1 MILSDRDIRS
11 HLEDG
16 KIKIAPADGLDK
28 RIGPDGI
35 DCRLGNTFLVFE
47 RNKQAYIDPRKRA
60 TAEGTTRQIDIKN
73 GEPFI
78 IHPHELVL
86 ATTLERIT
94 ISNDLLGRLEGR
106 SSLGRLGIIVHSTAS
121 IFHPGWDGTAT
132 MELGNLGVMPVALY
146 PRMRICMF
154 TFERMSSP
162 VDRPYGT
169 DGSKYQG
176 QQGPLPSGVWQE
188 LDQELAEEQ
197 LMKGIQSDLFGDGID
212 AADVP
217 EVESAGDAKT

>member
-1 MILSDRDIRS
+1 MILSDRDIRAE
-11 HLEDG
+11 LEAG
-16 KIKIAPADGLDK
+16 KIKIDPSDGLED

-35 DCRLGNTFLVFE
+35 DLRLGYTFLVFE
-47 RNKQAYIDPRKRA
+47 RNKQAYIDPRVPSSAK
-60 TAEGTTRQIDIKN
+60 GTTRQIDIKP

-86 ATTLERIT
+86 ASTMERVT
-94 ISNDLLGRLEGR
+94 ISDDLLGRLEGR

-162 VDRPYGT
+162 VENPYGAKA
-169 DGSKYQG
+169 SKYQG
-176 QQGPLPSGVWQE
+176 QVGPLPSGVWEE
-188 LDQELAEEQ
+188 LDDELEQEEQ
-197 LMKGIQSDLFGDGID
+197 RKGRQAGLFREGG
-212 AADVP
+212 P
-217 EVESAGDAKT
+217 

>member
-1 MILSDRDIRS
+1 LILSDRDIRS
-11 HLEDG
+11 ELEAG
-16 KIKIAPADGLDK
+16 KIKVDPNDGLES

-35 DCRLGNTFLVFE
+35 DMRLGTTFLVFE
-47 RNKQAYIDPRKRA
+47 RNKQAFIDMRKPS
-60 TAEGTTRQIDIKN
+60 TAKGTTRQIDIEP

-86 ATTLERIT
+86 ATTLERLT

-162 VDRPYGT
+162 VETPYGSKT
-169 DGSKYQG
+169 NKYQG
-176 QQGPLPSGVWQE
+176 QTGPLPSQVWDELEDELQE
-188 LDQELAEEQ
+188 EELR
-197 LMKGIQSDLFGDGID
+197 KGKQAGLFTKDGD
-212 AADVP
+212 
-217 EVESAGDAKT
+217 S

>member
-1 MILSDRDIRS
+1 MILSDRDIRRV
-11 HLEDG
+11 LKEG
-16 KIKIAPADGLDK
+16 KIKVSPNDGLDG

-35 DCRLGNTFLVFE
+35 DLRLGNTFLVFE
-47 RNKQAYIDPRKRA
+47 RNKQPYIDTRRA
-60 TAEGTTRQIDIKN
+60 GTAQGMTREIFVKT

-86 ATTLERIT
+86 ASTLERIT

-146 PRMRICMF
+146 PLMRICMF
-154 TFERMSSP
+154 TFERMTSP
-162 VDRPYGT
+162 VERPYGS
-169 DGSKYQG
+169 GGKSKYQG
-176 QQGPLPSGVWQE
+176 QQGPSPSNVWEE
-188 LDQELAEEQ
+188 LGDELAQEELHRGLQ
-197 LMKGIQSDLFGDGID
+197 ADLF
-212 AADVP
+212 
-217 EVESAGDAKT
+217 AKDREPS

>member
-1 MILSDRDIRS
+1 MILSDRDVRQA
-11 HLEDG
+11 LKEG
-16 KIKIAPADGLDK
+16 KIKIEPADGLER

-35 DCRLGNTFLVFE
+35 DFRLGHTFLVFE
-47 RNKQAYIDPRKRA
+47 RNKQPYIDPRRQE
-60 TAEGTTRQIDIKN
+60 TAKGTTRQIVVKT

-86 ATTLERIT
+86 ATTLERLT
-94 ISNDLLGRLEGR
+94 LSDDLLGRLEGR

-162 VDRPYGT
+162 VERPYGS
-169 DGSKYQG
+169 GKSKYQG
-176 QQGPLPSGVWQE
+176 QTGPLPSGVWEELEAELGEEKLHRGKQAGLFQE
-188 LDQELAEEQ
+188 E
-197 LMKGIQSDLFGDGID
+197 
-212 AADVP
+212 P
-217 EVESAGDAKT
+217 

>member
-1 MILSDRDIRS
+1 MILSDRDLREV
-11 HLEDG
+11 LAAG
-16 KIKIAPADGLDK
+16 KIKIEPSDGLET

-35 DCRLGNTFLVFE
+35 DFRLGHTFLLFE
-47 RNKQAYIDPRKRA
+47 RNKQPYIDTRRRE
-60 TAEGTTRQIDIKN
+60 TAKGTTRQITVET

-78 IHPHELVL
+78 IHPHEMVL
-86 ATTLERIT
+86 ATTLERLT
-94 ISNDLLGRLEGR
+94 ISDDLLGRLEGR

-162 VDRPYGT
+162 VERPYGT
-169 DGSKYQG
+169 GKSKYQG
-176 QQGPLPSGVWQE
+176 QTGPLPSGVWE
-188 LDQELAEEQ
+188 ELAEELQ
-197 LMKGIQSDLFGDGID
+197 DERLHKGIQPGLFAKDGG
-212 AADVP
+212 
-217 EVESAGDAKT
+217 E